1 MVPTRSDANGRAG
14 GQIDEPVRFPC
25 PRRGSGGG
33 NRRRH
38 SRSAI
43 GRTARYGHPH
53 GAFFYFTTYLAQWA
67 GGSNQTALLSRGCVP
82 DGLAGVAL
90 FFILSGYLILVD
102 SVGRGLAL
110 GSSPSP
116 GANNWLNRAWAVRGS
131 PLAPRSSWSPPFSRE
146 RPGPNWRPARIGID
160 CCRSGIM
167 RTVATGTRVSIW
179 VHRSARDA
187 LAIGDCCGSS
197 DGGFRYGSGPS
208 PTDSTSAHSRPEHHP
223 PRGRRPAGNPA
234 ARDPPRCFCRS

>member
-1 MVPTRSDANGRAG
+1 MVPTRSDANGHAG

-25 PRRGSGGG
+25 PLRGSGGG
-33 NRRRH
+33 NRRWH

-53 GAFFYFTTYLAQWA
+53 GAFFYFTTYLAQWT

-131 PLAPRSSWSPPFSRE
+131 PLAPRSSWSPPFSRQ
-146 RPGPNWRPARIGID
+146 RPGPNWSRRGSELTAAAAASCAPWLPGPGVDLAFTAVLAMLIRSNRGLLRLFRRRVPVWIGTI
-160 CCRSGIM
+160 SE
-167 RTVATGTRVSIW
+167 
-179 VHRSARDA
+179 
-187 LAIGDCCGSS
+187 
-197 DGGFRYGSGPS
+197 GFYF
-208 PTDSTSAHSRPEHHP
+208 STFQA
-223 PRGRRPAGNPA
+223 
-234 ARDPPRCFCRS
+234 